1 MIPEPIR
8 PLVFVVDDDADTRDL
23 YRMILESVGYRVQDA
38 SGVSEAATRLK
49 TLVPSV
55 VLTDWRLP
63 DGDGLAVCET
73 LRGLRAT
80 RQVPIV
86 AITGISLDDVQASQ
100 ARERGCV
107 GLMEKPVEPDA
118 ILRAVNHALVVG
130 IQRRLRK
137 AAECT
142 RRYSSVARRSGG
154 ADPAISR
161 SDAAALLSRVVAR
174 STQPLTLLLA
184 DNAAH
189 YVAADGNSRDLTGYE
204 PGELT
209 ALTVWDL
216 TLPPD
221 AAASQNLWNQF
232 IESGM
237 QEGRYTLRRRDG
249 GAIEAHYCAI
259 ANIAPGLHVSAIAGT
274 VAMPESLA
282 ARELST
288 PSA

>member
-1 MIPEPIR
+1 MIPDPIR
-8 PLVFVVDDDADTRDL
+8 PIVFVVDDDEDTRDL
-23 YRMILESVGYRVQDA
+23 YRMILEAVGYRVDEA
-38 SGVSEAATRLK
+38 SSVSGAATRFK

-63 DGDGLAVCET
+63 DGDGLAICET
-73 LRGLRAT
+73 LRGRRAT

-86 AITGISLDDVQASQ
+86 AITGMTLDDVQASQ

-107 GLMEKPVEPDA
+107 GLMEKPVDPDA

-142 RRYSSVARRSGG
+142 RRYSAMARRSGG
-154 ADPAISR
+154 AGSAISR

-174 STQPLTLLLA
+174 SGQQLTLLLA

-189 YVAADGNSRDLTGYE
+189 YVAVDGNSRDLTGYE
-204 PGELT
+204 PRELT

-216 TLPPD
+216 TPPPD
-221 AAASQNLWNQF
+221 AAASQTLWKQF
-232 IESGM
+232 IASGM
-237 QEGRYTLRRRDG
+237 QEGRYMLRRRDG

-274 VAMPESLA
+274 VSMPESLA
-282 ARELST
+282 AR
-288 PSA
+288 